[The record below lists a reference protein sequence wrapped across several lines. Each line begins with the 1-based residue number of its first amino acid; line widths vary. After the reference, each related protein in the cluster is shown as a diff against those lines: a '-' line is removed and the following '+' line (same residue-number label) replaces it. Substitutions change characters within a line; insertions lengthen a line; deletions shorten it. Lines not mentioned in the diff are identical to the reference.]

1 MKNHGFFIIDFDAI
15 IWYNTVSIFGYSE
28 NTKTVAVASLCGKM
42 KFLFAFPRGEVM
54 WMKLELEE
62 VLMIISL
69 IFVLLNYI
77 NNIYKKK

>member
-1 MKNHGFFIIDFDAI
+1 MISGEHQNGGGCFPLREDEI
-15 IWYNTVSIFGYSE
+15 S
-28 NTKTVAVASLCGKM
+28 
-42 KFLFAFPRGEVM
+42 FAFPRGEVM

>member
-1 MKNHGFFIIDFDAI
+1 
-15 IWYNTVSIFGYSE
+15 
-28 NTKTVAVASLCGKM
+28 
-42 KFLFAFPRGEVM
+42 
-54 WMKLELEE
+54 MKLELEE

>member
-1 MKNHGFFIIDFDAI
+1 
-15 IWYNTVSIFGYSE
+15 
-28 NTKTVAVASLCGKM
+28 VAVASLCGKM